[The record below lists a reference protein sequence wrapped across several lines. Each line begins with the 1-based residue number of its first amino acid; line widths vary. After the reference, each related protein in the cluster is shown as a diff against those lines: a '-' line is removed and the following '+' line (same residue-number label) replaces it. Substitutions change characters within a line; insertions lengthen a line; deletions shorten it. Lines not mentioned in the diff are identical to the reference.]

1 MSRQPSIIIK
11 LDKAGRYLED
21 TLLIVILL
29 SMILLAGAQIVLRNF
44 FDFSLFWGDEMLRLM
59 VLWLTVAGGLAA
71 SRLDK
76 HISVEVLDRF
86 LPYKLQMPVQIILD
100 LFTASVCALISWQSA
115 RFVMSSYEYGDT
127 LMNNFPAW
135 IAQIILPVGFALMA
149 WRHLLFAFKRPAF
162 RQSEFRKEGSPLP

>member
-1 MSRQPSIIIK
+1 MSQPGNIIRK
-11 LDKAGRYLED
+11 LDTAGRAAED
-21 TLLIVILL
+21 TLLLVILL

-86 LPYKLQMPVQIILD
+86 LPSSLQVPVRIILD
-100 LFTASVCALISWQSA
+100 LFTAAVCALICWQSS

-127 LMNNFPAW
+127 VMNSVPAW
-135 IAQIILPVGFALMA
+135 IAQIVMPIGFGLMA
-149 WRHLLFAFKRPAF
+149 WRHFLFAFKRPSLGKAS
-162 RQSEFRKEGSPLP
+162 RSQA